1 MEISKREYVLWPQ
14 YFDCNLSRKYGR
26 KVPKE
31 LCIPRPSIEDLLS
44 ACRELN
50 LECEAEPEKL
60 YPRSWYLSRG
70 RIRVIFAGPKTSLL
84 KLIATKLRELH
95 SRNTKSTR

>member
-1 MEISKREYVLWPQ
+1 MEISKRGYVLWPQ

-26 KVPKE
+26 KVSRE
-31 LCIPRPSIEDLLS
+31 LCISRPSIEDLLA

-60 YPRSWYLSRG
+60 YPRSWYLPRG
-70 RIRVIFAGPKTSLL
+70 RIRVAFTGPKASLL
-84 KLIATKLRELH
+84 KLIATKLQELR
-95 SRNTKSTR
+95 SKNTK